1 MILVGDT
8 YVGKSALVTSYARD
22 QFPLDYTPT
31 VFEQY
36 EAREIKSLR
45 LNGASTSN
53 TFTLNIMDS
62 SGLPDHK
69 AIR

>member
-8 YVGKSALVTSYARD
+8 YVGKSALVASYARNE
-22 QFPLDYTPT
+22 FPMEYTPT

-36 EAREIKSLR
+36 TAGDVRQRINEK
-45 LNGASTSN
+45 N
-53 TFTLNIMDS
+53 TFNINIMDS